1 METKKEE
8 LAFHISRLEK
18 ALVTLD
24 EVLELPF
31 SVIVRD
37 ATIQRFEYCFEL
49 SWKVLKKALK
59 IEGIEVNSP
68 RQALRSAFEISYI
81 DDIDIWFEMLEDRNM
96 TSHTYDPD
104 IADKVYESAKRLPE
118 EIRKII
124 KVLGDFNA
132 KKC

>member
-8 LAFHISRLEK
+8 LTFLINRLNK
-18 ALVTLD
+18 ALATLD
-24 EVLELPF
+24 EVLEEPF

-49 SWKVLKKALK
+49 SWKLLKKALK
-59 IEGIEVNSP
+59 IEGIDVNSP
-68 RQALRSAFEISYI
+68 RQVIRSSFELGFI

-96 TSHTYDPD
+96 TAHTYNPD

-118 EIRKII
+118 EIRNILKR
-124 KVLGDFNA
+124 L
-132 KKC
+132 